1 MKKIFV
7 ILVFALMLS
16 GCIEVALVENDMVIS
31 KIELRDISATTKY
44 KVYISDDSNLIDS
57 AIYYTDQKFIPGDR
71 LQIITIED

>member
-31 KIELRDISATTKY
+31 KIELRDINAMTKY

-57 AIYYTDQKFIPGDR
+57 AIYYTDQEFIPGDR

>member
-1 MKKIFV
+1 
-7 ILVFALMLS
+7 
-16 GCIEVALVENDMVIS
+16 MVIS
-31 KIELRDISATTKY
+31 KIELRDINATTKY